1 MSYFLQPLLR
11 IRVMRED
18 RAAGELTVARRAV
31 AEAERKLEERKSE
44 LAEYERTKEER
55 RERIYDA
62 TA

>member
-44 LAEYERTKEER
+44 LGEARAHIR
-55 RERIYDA
+55 CDNWAAREP
-62 TA
+62 